1 MTESEAHGAA
11 GEAVELLRELVR
23 APSPNPPGDE
33 RAAMTVVR
41 DYLGRIPGIEIED
54 VGVTP
59 ERPMLVAT
67 LHGGAGPGRTIL
79 FGGHIDTV
87 PAGDGW
93 AREPFGGEISAG
105 RLFGRGASDMKGGIA
120 GFLVALRQLAARR
133 SEWCGTIVAHVVPD
147 EEPGG
152 QLGAELLL
160 KSGRITG
167 DAAIIAEPSGLAVF
181 RAQKGN
187 LFATVTFEGRSA
199 HGSTPELGDN
209 AVSHA
214 ARFALDVEQRLA
226 PLLAQ
231 RRHEL
236 VGRASISVG
245 TIRGGV
251 RTNVVPDECVL
262 TVDRRVLPSEDLEQ
276 ATSELSRFIDGRGAV
291 TFDHI
296 GAAFETPAE
305 HWLVQA
311 AVDVVNEVRGG
322 EVPVGGLVGSS
333 DARFYAA
340 GAGIPTIIIGP
351 GTMDQAHVPD
361 ESVDIDLL
369 ISSVAVY
376 RELAL
381 RLLGA
386 NR

>member
-1 MTESEAHGAA
+1 MTRPEPHPADE
-11 GEAVELLRELVR
+11 EAVDLLQELVR

-41 DYLGRIPGIEIED
+41 SYLRQIPEIEVED
-54 VGVTP
+54 VGVAP

-67 LHGGAGPGRTIL
+67 LRGGAGPGRTII

-93 AREPFGGEISAG
+93 TREPFGGEIADG
-105 RLFGRGASDMKGGIA
+105 RLYGRGASDMKGGIA
-120 GFLVALRQLAARR
+120 GFLVALRQLAALRDD
-133 SEWCGTIVAHVVPD
+133 WKGTVVAHVVPD

-160 KSGRITG
+160 ESGRIAG
-167 DAAIIAEPSGLAVF
+167 DAAIIAEPSGLTVF

-187 LFATVTFEGRSA
+187 VFATVTFTGRSA

-214 ARFALDVEQRLA
+214 VQFAMDIEQRLA
-226 PLLAQ
+226 PQLAR

-236 VGRASISVG
+236 VGNASISIG

-251 RTNVVPDECVL
+251 RTNVVPDQCVL
-262 TVDRRVLPSEDLEQ
+262 TVDRRVLPSEDLGQ
-276 ATSELSRFIDGRGAV
+276 ATRELSSFIDGRGTI

-305 HWLVQA
+305 HWLVRA
-311 AVDVVNEVRGG
+311 AVDVVDEARGG
-322 EVPVGGLVGSS
+322 AMPVGGLVGSS

-361 ESVDIDLL
+361 ESVDVELL
-369 ISSVAVY
+369 SSSVTVY

-381 RLLGA
+381 RLLDLE
-386 NR
+386 R